1 MDKIDEKI
9 LSLLKGNAR
18 ISYQELGDAI
28 GMSRVA
34 AKKRV
39 QKLEREGIIRGYNTY
54 IYRAD
59 ETTMFIDIVT
69 KSDKYDEVLQYVSTR
84 TAYIRQI
91 FKTTKENH
99 IHIVAVSDQT
109 SNLKYLTRMI
119 MKACGDDIVE
129 IHSHAVKEIIKDVYG
144 GIRYERLSLSN
155 GNRCHESTG
164 RSESS

>member
-1 MDKIDEKI
+1 
-9 LSLLKGNAR
+9 
-18 ISYQELGDAI
+18 
-28 GMSRVA
+28 VA

-99 IHIVAVSDQT
+99 IHLVAVSDEVN
-109 SNLKYLTRMI
+109 SLKYMATHIQKKFEDKLI
-119 MKACGDDIVE
+119 EYHCHAAIDIV
-129 IHSHAVKEIIKDVYG
+129 KDVYG
-144 GIRYERLSLSN
+144 GVDYEHFKRK
-155 GNRCHESTG
+155 
-164 RSESS
+164 RSKKTDE